1 MGHFHV
7 LIGLGGIVLLAVL
20 IELARA
26 LGWRRPRPY
35 VLRTPLLDV
44 PERALLA
51 VLEHILGADYRLL
64 VRVRASEVLEIAPRL
79 RRRERERAADRL
91 ERYRFD
97 VLICERETLT
107 PRCAVNLAPR
117 RLWRK
122 TPGTDGLDR
131 LCKAVGLPLVRLIEQ
146 PHYAIAEVESRVRE
160 ALSASAPPAQ
170 SVPGLE
176 IELTKSP
183 ALDDG
188 PRFRIDPD
196 LDLDDP

>member
-7 LIGLGGIVLLAVL
+7 LIGLGGFVLLVVL
-20 IELARA
+20 IDLARA
-26 LGWRRPRPY
+26 LGRRRPRPY
-35 VLRTPLLDV
+35 VLRAPLLDV

-64 VRVRASEVLEIAPRL
+64 VRVRASEVLDIAPRL

-91 ERYRFD
+91 ERHRFD

-107 PRCAVNLAPR
+107 PRCALNLAPR

-131 LCKAVGLPLVRLIEQ
+131 ICKTVGLPLVRLIEQ

-160 ALSASAPPAQ
+160 ALSASARQAQ
-170 SVPGLE
+170 SAPGPKTDLAKPR
-176 IELTKSP
+176 LF
-183 ALDDG
+183 DDE

-196 LDLDDP
+196 LELDDP

>member
-7 LIGLGGIVLLAVL
+7 LIGLGGLVLLAVL
-20 IELARA
+20 IESARA

-35 VLRTPLLDV
+35 VLHSPWLSA

-51 VLEHILGADYRLL
+51 VLEHVLGPDYRLL
-64 VRVRASEVLEIAPRL
+64 VRIRASELLDIAPRL
-79 RRRERERAADRL
+79 GRRERERAADRL

-97 VLICERETLT
+97 VLICERETLI
-107 PRCAVNLAPR
+107 PRCAVHLAPR

-131 LCKAVGLPLVRLIEQ
+131 ICRSVGLPLVRLIEQ

-160 ALSASAPPAQ
+160 ALSVSALPAQ
-170 SVPGLE
+170 SASGLKTD
-176 IELTKSP
+176 LTKPPSF
-183 ALDDG
+183 DDE
-188 PRFRIDPD
+188 PRFRIDLD
-196 LDLDDP
+196 IDLDDP

>member
-1 MGHFHV
+1 MFHFQ
-7 LIGLGGIVLLAVL
+7 LLLGLGGFVLLAMS

-35 VLRTPLLDV
+35 MLRTPLLDV

-51 VLEHILGADYRLL
+51 VMEPILGADYRLL
-64 VRVRASEVLEIAPRL
+64 IRVRASEVLDVAPSL
-79 RRRERERAADRL
+79 GRRERDQAADRL

-97 VLICERETLT
+97 ILICERESLV

-131 LCKAVGLPLVRLIEQ
+131 ICASVGLPLVRLIEQ
-146 PHYAIAEVESRVRE
+146 SHYAIAEVEARMHE

-176 IELTKSP
+176 TELTKSP
-183 ALDDG
+183 SFDDE

-196 LDLDDP
+196 FELDDP